1 MRPAPRFAGSTAYQ
15 RHPEVGPSTWLLV
28 AVKRRRRAVTDGF
41 PRSLPFAPARESERT
56 GDRVRV
62 RMPLADKTP
71 PGTVAAAILPVL
83 RKSAGQH
90 GFKTKLWEQA
100 TVAVPMPA

>member
-1 MRPAPRFAGSTAYQ
+1 MRPSVRFAGSTAYQ
-15 RHPEVGPSTWLLV
+15 RHPEVGSSSSLLV

-71 PGTVAAAILPVL
+71 PGTVAAAILAVL
-83 RKSAGQH
+83 RKYAGQH
-90 GFKTKLWEQA
+90 GFEIELWEQG
-100 TVAVPMPA
+100 